1 MALAQATGP
10 HQLVVQ
16 TSFLGDTVLTT
27 PLIAELARRGPV
39 DVVVTPAS
47 APLLARNPDI
57 HELFVYDKRGADAGQ
72 QLKVLEIRREVD
84 RTACSLACSP
94 SDRSPTWGASRTG
107 CTSGTGRWW
116 SI

>member
-1 MALAQATGP
+1 MALARATGP

-27 PLIAELARRGPV
+27 PLIAELAKRGPV

-57 HELFVYDKRGADAGQ
+57 RELFVYDKRGADAGIGGFRVY
-72 QLKVLEIRREVD
+72 LIRIG
-84 RTACSLACSP
+84 P
-94 SDRSPTWGASRTG
+94 P
-107 CTSGTGRWW
+107 
-116 SI
+116 